1 MNYESE
7 ISTLKAFSRVISLEE
22 AVAYTTCSQAGLSK
36 LLFLG
41 KKVSFKDLRGDV
53 ASWEK
58 EDGWETSGE
67 VNVVTLRCLTF

>member
-7 ISTLKAFSRVISLEE
+7 IP
-22 AVAYTTCSQAGLSK
+22 AGLFKSYQLGGGSCLHH
-36 LLFLG
+36 LLPGRLV
-41 KKVSFKDLRGDV
+41 KVVVFGRKSLFKDLRGDI

-67 VNVVTLRCLTF
+67 VRVVTLRCLS